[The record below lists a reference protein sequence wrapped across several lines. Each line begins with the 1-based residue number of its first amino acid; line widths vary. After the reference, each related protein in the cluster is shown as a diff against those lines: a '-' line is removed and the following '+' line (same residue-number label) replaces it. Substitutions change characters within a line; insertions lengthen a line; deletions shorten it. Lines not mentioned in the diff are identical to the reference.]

1 MTPTQTQI
9 ETLSTQARVKMVRAV
24 EKLVRTK
31 FVNLAGVDL
40 DRWSRELRALT
51 EPILDCT
58 AEDFE
63 QAVRQALQGL
73 KSSHTGFYHGVQ
85 NRFLPQ
91 HSINATLTNCASL
104 GGRWVF
110 VDVFPEGPA
119 ERAGVRP
126 GDVLMKV
133 NGKEPSV
140 DWPPQFKMGAT
151 HQLTVGDNQGA
162 NIRTFSAVVPLR
174 KGTKQRPPILEPKA
188 VTAEFLPPDIGVL
201 RIPYFSGAAGMRF
214 GAELVKAVSGL
225 KAKGSKRL
233 VIDLRGNIGG
243 SLGFAIL
250 ASYLCPDER
259 PIGYSV
265 TPQAVR
271 KGYSKETLPKVRMPR
286 NKFELLGTLAAF
298 AARDKSVVLM
308 TQGLGP
314 QPFHGR
320 VAILINEFTNS
331 AGEMLASFAAEN
343 RLAVLVGD
351 RTPGNAL
358 GAANFPVGHDYFLRV
373 PIFGWF
379 GWSGTYLEGAGVAP
393 DVTVECNAWNCACGS
408 EQFQAALKAVTD
420 Q

>member
-9 ETLSTQARVKMVRAV
+9 DPLSSQARAKIVHAV

-40 DRWSRELRALT
+40 DQWARDLCAFT
-51 EPILDCT
+51 GPTLDCT
-58 AEDFE
+58 AENFE
-63 QAVRQALQGL
+63 QAVRHALQEL
-73 KSSHTGFYHGVQ
+73 KSSHTGFYHGVE

-91 HSINATLTNCASL
+91 HSINATLTNCVSL
-104 GGRWVF
+104 GRRWVF

-119 ERAGVRP
+119 DRAGIRP

-133 NGKEPSV
+133 NGNEPSL
-140 DWPPQFKMGAT
+140 DSPPQFKMGAT
-151 HQLTVGDNQGA
+151 HQLTVGNNDGN
-162 NIRTFSAVVPLR
+162 NVRTISAVVPLR

-201 RIPYFSGAAGMRF
+201 RIPYFSGAVGMRF
-214 GAELVKAVSGL
+214 GTELAEAMSGL
-225 KAKGSKRL
+225 KTKGSKRL

-259 PIGYSV
+259 PIGYSI

-271 KGYSKETLPKVRMPR
+271 KGYSKEKLPKVRMPR
-286 NKFELLGTLAAF
+286 NKFELLVTLAAF

-331 AGEMLASFAAEN
+331 AGEMLASFATEN
-343 RLAVLVGD
+343 RLAVLVGG

-358 GAANFPVGHDYFLRV
+358 GAANFPVGNDYFLRV

-379 GWSGTYLEGAGVAP
+379 GWGGTYLEGTGVAP
-393 DVTVECNAWNCACGS
+393 DVTVERNAWNCAFGS
-408 EQFQAALKAVTD
+408 EQFQAAVRAAAD

>member
-91 HSINATLTNCASL
+91 HSINATLRNCASL
-104 GGRWVF
+104 GWRWVF

-133 NGKEPSV
+133 NGKEPSL
-140 DWPPQFKMGAT
+140 DLPPQFKMGAT
-151 HQLTVGDNQGA
+151 HQLTVGDNHGA

-174 KGTKQRPPILEPKA
+174 KGTKQRL
-188 VTAEFLPPDIGVL
+188 
-201 RIPYFSGAAGMRF
+201 
-214 GAELVKAVSGL
+214 
-225 KAKGSKRL
+225 
-233 VIDLRGNIGG
+233 
-243 SLGFAIL
+243 
-250 ASYLCPDER
+250 
-259 PIGYSV
+259 
-265 TPQAVR
+265 
-271 KGYSKETLPKVRMPR
+271 
-286 NKFELLGTLAAF
+286 
-298 AARDKSVVLM
+298 
-308 TQGLGP
+308 
-314 QPFHGR
+314 
-320 VAILINEFTNS
+320 
-331 AGEMLASFAAEN
+331 SFAKNASAAIS
-343 RLAVLVGD
+343 LC
-351 RTPGNAL
+351 GNA
-358 GAANFPVGHDYFLRV
+358 FIVV
-373 PIFGWF
+373 M
-379 GWSGTYLEGAGVAP
+379 
-393 DVTVECNAWNCACGS
+393 
-408 EQFQAALKAVTD
+408 
-420 Q
+420 